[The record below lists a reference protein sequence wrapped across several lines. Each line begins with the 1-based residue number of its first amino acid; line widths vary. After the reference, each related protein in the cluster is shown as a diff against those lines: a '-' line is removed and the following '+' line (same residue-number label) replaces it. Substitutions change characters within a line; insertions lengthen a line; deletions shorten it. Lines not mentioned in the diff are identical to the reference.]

1 MHTTVPLEQNVAQ
14 SCLLRLGLNVA
25 RKRKKSM
32 EKYVVTAGLVWEGG
46 QFILERQGG
55 GMKGEWDVGFG

>member
-1 MHTTVPLEQNVAQ
+1 M
-14 SCLLRLGLNVA
+14 LRV
-25 RKRKKSM
+25 REKSM